1 MSQVVVYKGI
11 MVEPLERSGDKILVR
26 TKNPN
31 DAQKVGLPF
40 KTLEGGVAYFEDW
53 VPETDLVAVD

>member
-40 KTLEGGVAYFEDW
+40 KALEGGVAFFEDW
-53 VPETDLVAVD
+53 VPEADLVAVD